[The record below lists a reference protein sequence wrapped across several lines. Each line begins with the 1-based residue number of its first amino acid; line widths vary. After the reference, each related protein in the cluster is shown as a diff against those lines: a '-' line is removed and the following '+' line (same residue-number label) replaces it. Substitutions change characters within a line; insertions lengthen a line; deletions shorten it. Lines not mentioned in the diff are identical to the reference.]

1 MWILFNK
8 IANIKFLILWSILI
22 VFLCLLPIPE
32 KTSSDF
38 LDFKHKDKLAHF
50 VFYFVA
56 SLIYFLEKNN
66 RLKIF
71 PVLSYAILLG
81 GTIELIQYYFIETRN
96 GDIWDMLANI
106 SGALSFI
113 VFLKLFGRFFISRLQ
128 T

>member
-1 MWILFNK
+1 M
-8 IANIKFLILWSILI
+8 
-22 VFLCLLPIPE
+22 
-32 KTSSDF
+32 
-38 LDFKHKDKLAHF
+38 DFKHKDKLAHF
-50 VFYFVA
+50 AFYFIA

-81 GTIELIQYYFIETRN
+81 GAMELIQYYFIETRN

-106 SGALSFI
+106 SGVLSFI
-113 VFLKLFGRFFISRLQ
+113 VFSKLFDRFFISRLQ